1 MTARWRW
8 LALAVGTLSA
18 LSLAE
23 ASMARWPAGWQV
35 SDLPAAQP
43 GQAGAGQRQPLRR
56 VCACL
61 TVYPPLRV
69 PPRPAG
75 AARGAPR
82 NAAGV
87 RHCPAPARC

>member
-1 MTARWRW
+1 MRQAQTRRNGWRW

-43 GQAGAGQRQPLRR
+43 GQAGAASASARSSCRQ
-56 VCACL
+56 
-61 TVYPPLRV
+61 T
-69 PPRPAG
+69 
-75 AARGAPR
+75 APR
-82 NAAGV
+82 
-87 RHCPAPARC
+87 HW

>member
-1 MTARWRW
+1 MRQAQTRRNGWRW

-43 GQAGAGQRQPLRR
+43 GQ
-56 VCACL
+56 
-61 TVYPPLRV
+61 
-69 PPRPAG
+69 
-75 AARGAPR
+75 
-82 NAAGV
+82 
-87 RHCPAPARC
+87 PAPASASARSSCRQTAPRHW

>member
-1 MTARWRW
+1 MRQAQTRRNGWRW

-43 GQAGAGQRQPLRR
+43 GQAGAGQRQPADEFEADRAQAA
-56 VCACL
+56 VM
-61 TVYPPLRV
+61 
-69 PPRPAG
+69 AG
-75 AARGAPR
+75 
-82 NAAGV
+82 
-87 RHCPAPARC
+87 

>member
-1 MTARWRW
+1 MRQAQTRRNGWRW

-43 GQAGAGQRQPLRR
+43 GQAGA
-56 VCACL
+56 
-61 TVYPPLRV
+61 
-69 PPRPAG
+69 
-75 AARGAPR
+75 
-82 NAAGV
+82 
-87 RHCPAPARC
+87 

>member
-1 MTARWRW
+1 MRQAQTRRNGWRW

-43 GQAGAGQRQPLRR
+43 GRSSCRQ
-56 VCACL
+56 
-61 TVYPPLRV
+61 T
-69 PPRPAG
+69 
-75 AARGAPR
+75 APR
-82 NAAGV
+82 YW
-87 RHCPAPARC
+87 